1 VELGFKRF
9 FAKFE
14 CKSKMIKF
22 IRIVIFNE
30 TCVTRFI
37 THHKEEVSILY
48 KILYI
53 LQSCAIMYQLLT
65 RFQIMSRI
73 LLDFFFL
80 ILSTFGNI
88 GSTILNFFIFDLRFE

>member
-1 VELGFKRF
+1 
-9 FAKFE
+9 
-14 CKSKMIKF
+14 MIKF

-53 LQSCAIMYQLLT
+53 LQYSLMCNNVSTPNKVPNYEQNFV
-65 RFQIMSRI
+65 R
-73 LLDFFFL
+73 FFFL